1 MYLFWTFRKLPLSVN
16 VVSKVTLQL
25 QITYTMTI
33 RKFCKP
39 KCFFL
44 RQRRGKIRVSGQY
57 IQYLREVK
65 TSYLFS

>member
-33 RKFCKP
+33 GKFCKP

-44 RQRRGKIRVSGQY
+44 RQGRGNIRVSGQY